1 MEIYT
6 NSPDETKNIARY
18 LAKYLDRG
26 DIILLSGDL
35 GAGKTLFT
43 KGLALGLDI
52 NKPITSPTFTLMQEY
67 HGRLTLYHFDL
78 YRIEDPEELI
88 EVGLLD
94 YMYDDGVTVIE
105 WFEKMEDFESLEQYL
120 KIKIFVKD
128 NSRRRLSFFS
138 QGERYDNILKIIK
151 EEGANFT
158 L

>member
-6 NSPDETKNIARY
+6 NSPEETKNIARN
-18 LAKYLDRG
+18 LAKYLDKG

-43 KGLALGLDI
+43 KGLGSGLDI
-52 NKPITSPTFTLMQEY
+52 DNPITSPTFTLMQEY

-88 EVGLLD
+88 EVGLFD

-105 WFEKMEDFESLEQYL
+105 WFEKMEDFESLEEYL
-120 KIKIFVKD
+120 KIKIFVED
-128 NSRRRLSFFS
+128 NSRRRLVLSS
-138 QGERYDNILKIIK
+138 QGERYDNLLKIIK
-151 EEGANFT
+151 EEGANLT